1 MPKIKEKTK
10 IYPYSKDFPE
20 LFKKKKEEILK
31 LYEDCE
37 INHIGSTAVKGLGGK
52 GIIDILVAIDNWSKE
67 DDLLEVLKELG
78 YTHIHE
84 RENGRRFV
92 SKEAS
97 KVGYKDFHFH
107 IVKKGN
113 KEYER
118 LISFRDY
125 LRENPK
131 KAEEYFKIKKEAE
144 GFSLSD
150 YNEKKEEFFK
160 KIKINNKN
168 A

>member
-10 IYPYSKDFPE
+10 IYPYSKDFPK

-84 RENGRRFV
+84 RE
-92 SKEAS
+92 
-97 KVGYKDFHFH
+97 
-107 IVKKGN
+107 
-113 KEYER
+113 
-118 LISFRDY
+118 ISFRDY